1 MYLFI
6 LTIFLYLIRVIQ
18 SNNIILIKFCYQVTY
33 QYIIIILRDKIN
45 TEFLHLIM
53 IYRFLLTK
61 FFLTVVLILSSCSY
75 TETEVSKNN
84 IQFNKTNNLILYTDK
99 KLEKEFRKERAKIN
113 KKYVVV
119 IDPGHGGKDPGAIG
133 VNGTFEKDINLLFAR
148 ILRSVLS
155 SNNITVRLTRRDDR
169 YLYLRERIN
178 FAEKLKADLF
188 ISIHADASKNKKA
201 SGFSI
206 FSLSNKASD
215 KEANEL
221 ALRENKSDF
230 IGGLKIR
237 HSDPLIKDNLIKIF
251 QRQTMNES
259 SKIANIVIRNIKKLS
274 IKNRGHRNAGFV
286 VLKSLTTPSILV
298 ELGFLTNKKE
308 EKLLNNRRYLTKI
321 SKIISLSIFNYFNQN
336 G

>member
-1 MYLFI
+1 MFY
-6 LTIFLYLIRVIQ
+6 
-18 SNNIILIKFCYQVTY
+18 KF
-33 QYIIIILRDKIN
+33 
-45 TEFLHLIM
+45 F
-53 IYRFLLTK
+53 LTK
-61 FFLTVVLILSSCSY
+61 FFLSIFFILSSCSY
-75 TETEVSKNN
+75 DEIEVSKKN
-84 IQFNKTNNLILYTDK
+84 IRFDKSKNLILYTDK
-99 KLEKEFRKERAKIN
+99 KLESEFRKEKEKI
-113 KKYVVV
+113 KKNFIVV

-133 VNGTFEKDINLLFAR
+133 VNGTFEKDINLLFAK
-148 ILRSVLS
+148 IIKSVLS
-155 SNNITVRLTRRDDR
+155 SNNIKVKLTRIDDR

-178 FAEKLKADLF
+178 FAEKAKADLF
-188 ISIHADASKNKKA
+188 ISIHADASKNRNA

-215 KEANEL
+215 NEAREL
-221 ALRENKSDF
+221 AQRENESDF

-298 ELGFLTNKKE
+298 ELGFITNKKE
-308 EKLLNNRRYLTKI
+308 EKLLNNKRYLTKI
-321 SKIISLSIFNYFNQN
+321 SKIISLSIFNYFNQIS
-336 G
+336 

>member
-1 MYLFI
+1 M
-6 LTIFLYLIRVIQ
+6 LY
-18 SNNIILIKFCYQVTY
+18 K
-33 QYIIIILRDKIN
+33 
-45 TEFLHLIM
+45 
-53 IYRFLLTK
+53 FLLTK
-61 FFLTVVLILSSCSY
+61 FFLSILIILSSCSY
-75 TETEVSKNN
+75 NELEVSKKNF
-84 IQFNKTNNLILYTDK
+84 QFDKSKNLMLYTDK
-99 KLEKEFRKERAKIN
+99 NLESEFRKEKEKIN
-113 KKYVVV
+113 KKFIVV

-133 VNGTFEKDINLLFAR
+133 VNGTFEKDINLLFAK
-148 ILRSVLS
+148 IIKSVLS
-155 SNNITVRLTRRDDR
+155 SNNIKVKLTRIDDR

-178 FAEKLKADLF
+178 FAEKAKADLF
-188 ISIHADASKNKKA
+188 ISIHADASKNRNA

-215 KEANEL
+215 NEAREL

-298 ELGFLTNKKE
+298 ELGFITNKKE
-308 EKLLNNRRYLTKI
+308 EKLLNNKRYLTKI
-321 SKIISLSIFNYFNQN
+321 SKIISLSILNYFNQTS
-336 G
+336 

>member
-1 MYLFI
+1 MFY
-6 LTIFLYLIRVIQ
+6 
-18 SNNIILIKFCYQVTY
+18 KF
-33 QYIIIILRDKIN
+33 
-45 TEFLHLIM
+45 F
-53 IYRFLLTK
+53 LTK
-61 FFLTVVLILSSCSY
+61 FFLSIFFILSSCSY
-75 TETEVSKNN
+75 DEIEVSKKN
-84 IQFNKTNNLILYTDK
+84 IRFEKSNNLMLYTDK
-99 KLEKEFRKERAKIN
+99 KLENEFRKEKEKI
-113 KKYVVV
+113 KKNFIVV

-133 VNGTFEKDINLLFAR
+133 VNGTFEKDINLLFAK
-148 ILRSVLS
+148 IIKSVLS
-155 SNNITVRLTRRDDR
+155 SNNIKVKLTRIDDR

-178 FAEKLKADLF
+178 FAEKAKADLF
-188 ISIHADASKNKKA
+188 ISIHADASKNRNA

-215 KEANEL
+215 NEAREL
-221 ALRENKSDF
+221 AQRENKSDF

-298 ELGFLTNKKE
+298 ELGFITNKKE
-308 EKLLNNRRYLTKI
+308 EKLLNNKRYLTKI
-321 SKIISLSIFNYFNQN
+321 SKIISLSIFNYFNQIS
-336 G
+336 

>member
-1 MYLFI
+1 MFY
-6 LTIFLYLIRVIQ
+6 
-18 SNNIILIKFCYQVTY
+18 KF
-33 QYIIIILRDKIN
+33 
-45 TEFLHLIM
+45 F
-53 IYRFLLTK
+53 LTK
-61 FFLTVVLILSSCSY
+61 FFLSIFFILSSCSY
-75 TETEVSKNN
+75 DEIEVSKKN
-84 IQFNKTNNLILYTDK
+84 IRFDKSNNLMLYTDK
-99 KLEKEFRKERAKIN
+99 KLESEFRKEKEKI
-113 KKYVVV
+113 KKNFIVV

-133 VNGTFEKDINLLFAR
+133 VNGTFEKDINLLFAK
-148 ILRSVLS
+148 IIKSVLS
-155 SNNITVRLTRRDDR
+155 SNNIKVKLTRIDDR

-178 FAEKLKADLF
+178 FAEKAKADLF
-188 ISIHADASKNKKA
+188 ISIHADASKNRNA

-215 KEANEL
+215 NEAREL
-221 ALRENKSDF
+221 AQRENKSDF

-298 ELGFLTNKKE
+298 ELGFITNKKE
-308 EKLLNNRRYLTKI
+308 EKLLNNKRYLTKI
-321 SKIISLSIFNYFNQN
+321 SKIISLSIFNYFNQVS
-336 G
+336 

>member
-1 MYLFI
+1 MFY
-6 LTIFLYLIRVIQ
+6 
-18 SNNIILIKFCYQVTY
+18 KF
-33 QYIIIILRDKIN
+33 
-45 TEFLHLIM
+45 F
-53 IYRFLLTK
+53 LTK
-61 FFLTVVLILSSCSY
+61 FFLSIFFILSSCSY
-75 TETEVSKNN
+75 DEIEVSKKN
-84 IQFNKTNNLILYTDK
+84 IRFDKSKNLILYTDK
-99 KLEKEFRKERAKIN
+99 KLESEFRKEKEKI
-113 KKYVVV
+113 KKNFIVV

-133 VNGTFEKDINLLFAR
+133 VNGTFEKDINLLFAK
-148 ILRSVLS
+148 IIKSVLS
-155 SNNITVRLTRRDDR
+155 SNNIKVKLTRIDDR

-178 FAEKLKADLF
+178 FAEKAKADLF
-188 ISIHADASKNKKA
+188 ISIHADASKNRNA

-215 KEANEL
+215 NEAREL
-221 ALRENKSDF
+221 AQRENKSDF

-298 ELGFLTNKKE
+298 ELGFITNKKE
-308 EKLLNNRRYLTKI
+308 EKLLNNKRYLTKI
-321 SKIISLSIFNYFNQN
+321 SKIISLSIFNYFNQMS
-336 G
+336 